1 MGGHPKDRRRAPAGM
16 SRREFLRRSAMAGI
30 ALPSAAAIL
39 AACGSDNG
47 GASSGSSTAA
57 EGLQLARPDNPV
69 RWPTDGNPAIADD
82 LQPEAG
88 PLKIFGYNLYIWKK
102 IQNKFADQMNVDI
115 EYTVFD
121 TPDEMVEKIRSG
133 AVEADIIVTVTP
145 DNVGKL
151 ATAKLIQPIN
161 HSYIPNFEANVI
173 ESQKNPFW
181 DVGRQFTMP
190 YTIYSTGI
198 AIRNDVVK
206 KDVANMDNPYE
217 IHWDPTYAGQS
228 HLLNGSRDP
237 LCMALLKNGI
247 TDINTASQ
255 SALNTIKQDLLQGV
269 QEVNWRFDHVD
280 YTEITTGASWAVHQT
295 WSGQAAYYQYY
306 LPKGL
311 DISAITYI
319 WPPKD
324 GSSGAPGIIG
334 TDHFAIPR
342 MAKNPVL
349 AHMLIN
355 FMLDP
360 KNALPNYSYEGFQ
373 PPLKQIEPDKIVAQG
388 LIPPSQKNIILTDE
402 DFGLGVEELEL
413 APSVNQMWQEIAQE
427 VQGGA

>member
-1 MGGHPKDRRRAPAGM
+1 MAHPKDRPNRSV

-47 GASSGSSTAA
+47 GSSSGGGSTGAA
-57 EGLQLARPDNPV
+57 APFQLARPDNPV
-69 RWPTDGNPAIADD
+69 TWPATGNPMIPDGQ
-82 LQPEAG
+82 QPETG

-102 IQNKFADQMNVDI
+102 ILNKFTDENNVDI

-121 TPDEMVEKIRSG
+121 TSDEMVEKIRSG
-133 AVEADIIVTVTP
+133 AVEADLIVSVTP

-161 HSYIPNFEANVI
+161 HTYIPNFEANVLDI
-173 ESQKNPFW
+173 VKDPFW
-181 DVGRQFTMP
+181 DQGRQFTMP
-190 YTIYSTGI
+190 YTVYSTGI

-206 KDVANMDNPYE
+206 TDVANMDNPYE
-217 IHWDPTYAGQS
+217 IHWDATYSGQS

-237 LCMALLKNGI
+237 LAMTLLKNGI
-247 TDINTASQ
+247 TDVNTSNQAD
-255 SALNTIKQDLLQGV
+255 LDKIKQDLLDGEQSM
-269 QEVNWRFDHVD
+269 NWKFDHVD
-280 YTEITTGASWAVHQT
+280 YTEITSGASWAVHQA

-324 GSSGAPGIIG
+324 GTSGAPGIMG
-334 TDHFAIPR
+334 SDHFAIPR
-342 MAKNPVL
+342 VAQSPVL
-349 AHMLIN
+349 AHMMIN

-360 KNALPNYSYEGFQ
+360 KNATPNYSYEGYQ
-373 PPLKQIEPDKIVAQG
+373 PPLKQLEPDKIVAQG
-388 LIPPSQKNIILTDE
+388 LIPPSQKNIIITEGDLS
-402 DFGLGVEELEL
+402 LGVNELEL
-413 APSVNQMWQEIAQE
+413 APAVNQQWQSIANE
-427 VQGGA
+427 VGSLV